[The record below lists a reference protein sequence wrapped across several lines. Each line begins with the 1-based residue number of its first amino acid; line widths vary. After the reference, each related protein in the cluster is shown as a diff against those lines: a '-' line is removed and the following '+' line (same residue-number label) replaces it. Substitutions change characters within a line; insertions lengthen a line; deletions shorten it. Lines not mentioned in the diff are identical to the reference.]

1 MNVIMK
7 NLDVLCQVIIRVE
20 IKWCQRKQSVVKTI
34 SSGYTNM
41 IVTKTFV
48 IITNY
53 KIHPQGEIQMKY
65 IYVQG
70 KSSLDRSRLIT
81 LCLYITFIIFLI
93 VACII

>member
-1 MNVIMK
+1 M
-7 NLDVLCQVIIRVE
+7 RVE
-20 IKWCQRKQSVVKTI
+20 KWRKMNQSVVKTI

-81 LCLYITFIIFLI
+81 LCLYITFIFLI
-93 VACII
+93 VTSIV